1 MPRLASI
8 LLLGIAAGASALLS
22 AGCAAAPDWPGP
34 SRPYQGVVRTIPGTI
49 EAEDF
54 DEGGEGVAYHDLEP
68 QNLEKKQPP
77 YRESGVDL
85 EWREE
90 ASGKFNLG
98 WTRPGE
104 WLIYTVDVREAG
116 TYTIEMQVACNKRG
130 GIFHLEFNGV
140 DRTGPVEVPDTGGWK
155 ILKPFS
161 KSGVTLAAGRYA
173 MRLVLDKGG
182 ESGSIGDIDYFR
194 FVKP

>member
-1 MPRLASI
+1 MTRAPAI
-8 LLLGIAAGASALLS
+8 LLGLLA
-22 AGCAAAPDWPGP
+22 AGCAAPDG
-34 SRPYQGVVRTIPGTI
+34 SAARRPYKGIVHVIPGTN

-85 EWREE
+85 EWRED

-104 WLIYTVDVREAG
+104 WLIYTVEVREAG
-116 TYTIEMQVACNKRG
+116 TYTIEMMVACNKRG
-130 GIFHLEFNGV
+130 GIFHLEFDGV
-140 DRTGPVEVPDTGGWK
+140 DRTGPVEVPDTGGWT

-161 KSGVTLAAGRYA
+161 KTGVTLPAGRFA
-173 MRLVLDKGG
+173 MKLVLDKGG
-182 ESGSIGDIDYFR
+182 EKGSIGDIDYFR

>member
-1 MPRLASI
+1 MTRAPAI
-8 LLLGIAAGASALLS
+8 LLGLLA
-22 AGCAAAPDWPGP
+22 AGCAAPDGTGAR
-34 SRPYQGVVRTIPGTI
+34 RPYQGIVRVIPGTI

-54 DEGGEGVAYHDLEP
+54 DEGGEGVAYHDLDPE
-68 QNLEKKQPP
+68 NREKKQPP

-85 EWREE
+85 EWRED

-104 WLIYTVDVREAG
+104 WLVYSVEVREAG
-116 TYTIEMQVACNKRG
+116 TYTLEMMVACNKRG
-130 GIFHLEFNGV
+130 GTFHLEFDGV

-161 KSGVTLAAGRYA
+161 KSGVTLPAGRFA
-173 MRLVLDKGG
+173 MKLVLDKGG
-182 ESGSIGDIDYFR
+182 ELGSIGDIDYFR

>member
-1 MPRLASI
+1 MPRLPAI
-8 LLLGIAAGASALLS
+8 LLGLLA
-22 AGCAAAPDWPGP
+22 AGCAAPAWPGP
-34 SRPYQGVVRTIPGTI
+34 SRPYQGVVRAIPGTV

-68 QNLEKKQPP
+68 LNQEKKQPP

-85 EWREE
+85 EWRED
-90 ASGKFNLG
+90 AAGKFNLG

-104 WLIYTVDVREAG
+104 WLVYTVDVREAG
-116 TYTIEMQVACNKRG
+116 TYTIEMMVACNKRG
-130 GIFHLEFNGV
+130 GTFHLEFDGV

-161 KSGVTLAAGRYA
+161 KAGVTLPAGRFA
-173 MRLVLDKGG
+173 MKLVLDKGG